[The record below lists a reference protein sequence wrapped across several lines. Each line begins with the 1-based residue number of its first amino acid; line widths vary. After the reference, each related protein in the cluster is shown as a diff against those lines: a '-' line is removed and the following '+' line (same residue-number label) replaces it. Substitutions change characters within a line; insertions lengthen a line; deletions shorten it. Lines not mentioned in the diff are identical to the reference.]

1 MARTAANGKKIG
13 VAGQRQLRVGEL
25 VRHALSEILARGSLN
40 EPALDGVIVTVPEV
54 RVSNDLKLATCY
66 IMPLGGKDAD
76 AVVAALDTHRKFLRG
91 EVSRRIDLKFAVDL
105 KFKVDT
111 SFAEGARI
119 DALLRT
125 DPVVRQDI
133 ESAPRDDDASD
144 EE

>member
-25 VRHALSEILARGSLN
+25 VRHALSEVLSRGDLN
-40 EPALDGVIVTVPEV
+40 EIALDGVIVTVPEV
-54 RVSNDLKLATCY
+54 RVSNDLKMATCY
-66 IMPLGGKDAD
+66 IMPLGGEHGD
-76 AVVAALDTHRKFLRG
+76 AVVAALDQHRKYLRG

-105 KFKVDT
+105 KFVLDK
-111 SFAEGARI
+111 SFAEAAKI
-119 DALLRT
+119 DALLRH

-133 ESAPRDDDASD
+133 ETASRDDVTD